1 MNKELKKIFSK
12 LSKSV
17 VGIGLDDELS
27 YTLESNDNI
36 LELDIIN
43 IEKKKKGKL
52 NNKTKNKSRKINIKK
67 LKKIYNKKSVE
78 YVICNYE
85 VIKKYFR
92 YFISDSIY
100 MNNNK
105 LYLYGTSMEDI
116 KEIKKKYKRYN
127 TLIKVT
133 DEKKYFIIEIDNKE
147 SKNNFFK
154 DKLYFIVDTYNYL
167 VDIIGDFLI
176 N

>member
-43 IEKKKKGKL
+43 IQKKKKGKL

-78 YVICNYE
+78 YVVCNYE